1 MDNLN
6 LLQILLTG
14 GIGVMVFFF
23 KRTLEEYDS
32 RLQHQQEEINHIK
45 EKFLS
50 KDDFKEFKS
59 EIKSLLQEIKTDIK
73 QLAK

>member
-1 MDNLN
+1 MDNIN
-6 LLQILLTG
+6 LLQLLITG

-23 KRTLEEYDS
+23 KRTLEDYDS
-32 RLQHQQEEINHIK
+32 RLKQQEEEIHDIR
-45 EKFLS
+45 ERFLS
-50 KDDFKEFKS
+50 KEDFKEFKS

>member
-1 MDNLN
+1 MGNIN
-6 LLQILLTG
+6 LLQLLITG

-23 KRTLEEYDS
+23 KRTLEDYDS
-32 RLQHQQEEINHIK
+32 RLKQQEEEIHDIR
-45 EKFLS
+45 ERFLS
-50 KDDFKEFKS
+50 KEDFKEFKS